1 MHTIFGTT
9 LFETLLSRLL
19 ATSVQ
24 AVVLVAAIWAL
35 CRWLPALPAAT
46 RCRLWWLVGAQTVL
60 GLLWAGALSLP
71 VLPAAPAPVAVAAT
85 ALPAAS
91 LQDADAA
98 PATTAASPPPAT
110 QKAVSAAAPLP
121 WAQALV
127 ALWLAGVLLGA
138 LRSGHAY
145 RASRRLVRASTP
157 CTDAAL
163 LGALRLAAEAHGLR
177 RPPQLRLSA
186 QIDSPQLI
194 GPWRPVLLLPA
205 RRLAAMH
212 ADDLDMALTHELVH
226 LQRRDLWWGL
236 LPALAQHLFFF
247 HPLVHLAVR
256 EYALAREA
264 ACDAAVVAGH
274 RHCRHNY
281 ARLLVQLGVA
291 PRPAAGVASASPS
304 FVSLK
309 RRLLMLQSTASFPRL
324 GAGLITAAI
333 ALAGVMPLRLVAKPV
348 PATAA
353 SVPAPVAVHAAP
365 ASASAPAAP
374 AATSIIASVLARP
387 APAAPATVPEPP
399 AAPSPPA
406 APAPPAAPPA
416 ADPLL
421 TQGRITLSRHDG
433 EDAYVLVQD
442 GHNLMDASLDDLRE
456 ARRLA
461 GSGGELLWFRH
472 DGRRYVVRDPAAL
485 ARFEALHEQSLQL
498 AEAQA
503 ELGDRQGDL
512 GDRQADFGE
521 RMAELSAQMAESA
534 ARHAEAALAASRDAS
549 TQAQRDRAAA
559 QQATERMRRQDIGK
573 KIQELASQQAQLG
586 LRQAELG
593 KMQADASVRA
603 REQADA
609 LIRQAIAQGLAT
621 PVDG

>member
-24 AVVLVAAIWAL
+24 AAILVAAIWAL

-60 GLLWAGALSLP
+60 GLLWAGALHLP
-71 VLPAAPAPVAVAAT
+71 VLPAAPAQTAVAAT

-91 LQDADAA
+91 LQDAGAA
-98 PATTAASPPPAT
+98 TAASPRAAT
-110 QKAVSAAAPLP
+110 PQAAAAAPLS

-127 ALWLAGVLLGA
+127 ALWVAGVLLGA

-145 RASRRLVRASTP
+145 RTSRRLVRASTP

-177 RPPQLRLSA
+177 QPPQLRLSA

-205 RRLAAMH
+205 RRLPAMH

-236 LPALAQHLFFF
+236 LPALAQNLFFF

-309 RRLLMLQSTASFPRL
+309 RRLLMLQSTASFSRL

-333 ALAGVMPLRLVAKPV
+333 ALAGVMPLRLVAKPAPANAAAV
-348 PATAA
+348 AAPATA
-353 SVPAPVAVHAAP
+353 PVAPATPAA
-365 ASASAPAAP
+365 AAP
-374 AATSIIASVLARP
+374 AAQATSIVASVLARP
-387 APAAPATVPEPP
+387 APASPASPPEPP
-399 AAPSPPA
+399 TAPVPPT
-406 APAPPAAPPA
+406 PPAAPPE
-416 ADPLL
+416 ADAPLL
-421 TQGRITLSRHDG
+421 TQGRISLSPHN
-433 EDAYVLVQD
+433 EQDAYVLVQD

-461 GSGGELLWFRH
+461 GNDGEILWLRH
-472 DGRRYVVRDPAAL
+472 AGHRYVVRDPAAL
-485 ARFEALHEQSLQL
+485 ARFQELHAQTLEL
-498 AEAQA
+498 ADAQA
-503 ELGDRQGDL
+503 ELGDQQGDLGERQGDL
-512 GDRQADFGE
+512 GE

-534 ARHAEAALAASRDAS
+534 ARQAEAAVAASHGAAS
-549 TQAQRDRAAA
+549 QAQIERMAA
-559 QQATERMRRQDIGK
+559 QRATEQLRRQDLGK
-573 KIQELASQQAQLG
+573 KIQELARQQAQLG
-586 LRQAELG
+586 LQQSRLG
-593 KMQADASVRA
+593 KQQADASARA
-603 REQADA
+603 RQQAEQ
-609 LIRQAIAQGLAT
+609 LIREAIAQGLVT
-621 PVDG
+621 PIDG

>member
-1 MHTIFGTT
+1 MDTIFGTT

-24 AVVLVAAIWAL
+24 AAILVAAIWAL

-60 GLLWAGALSLP
+60 GLLWAGALHLP
-71 VLPAAPAPVAVAAT
+71 VLPAAPVQTAVAAT

-91 LQDADAA
+91 PQDAGTANAA
-98 PATTAASPPPAT
+98 TAASPRAAMPQAAT
-110 QKAVSAAAPLP
+110 AAPLS

-127 ALWLAGVLLGA
+127 ALWMAGVLLGA

-177 RPPQLRLSA
+177 QPPQLRLSA

-194 GPWRPVLLLPA
+194 GPWQPVLLLPA

-236 LPALAQHLFFF
+236 LPAMAQHLFFF

-309 RRLLMLQSTASFPRL
+309 RRLLMLQSTASFSRL

-333 ALAGVMPLRLVAKPV
+333 ALAGVMPLRLVAKP
-348 PATAA
+348 
-353 SVPAPVAVHAAP
+353 AP
-365 ASASAPAAP
+365 ANAAAVAAP
-374 AATSIIASVLARP
+374 AAAPVATATPAAAAPAAQATSIVASVLARP
-387 APAAPATVPEPP
+387 APASPASPPEPP
-399 AAPSPPA
+399 TAPVPPT
-406 APAPPAAPPA
+406 PPAAPPE
-416 ADPLL
+416 ADAPLL
-421 TQGRITLSRHDG
+421 TQGRISLSPHN
-433 EDAYVLVQD
+433 EQDAYVLVQD

-461 GSGGELLWFRH
+461 GNDGEILWLRH
-472 DGRRYVVRDPAAL
+472 AGHRYVVRDPAAL
-485 ARFEALHEQSLQL
+485 ARFQELHAQTLEL
-498 AEAQA
+498 ADAQA
-503 ELGDRQGDL
+503 ELGDQQGDLGERQGDL
-512 GDRQADFGE
+512 GE

-534 ARHAEAALAASRDAS
+534 ARQAEAAVAASRGAAS
-549 TQAQRDRAAA
+549 QAQIERMAA
-559 QQATERMRRQDIGK
+559 QRATEQLRRQDLGK
-573 KIQELASQQAQLG
+573 KIQELARQQAQLG
-586 LRQAELG
+586 LQQSRLG
-593 KMQADASVRA
+593 KQQADASARA
-603 REQADA
+603 RQQAEQ
-609 LIRQAIAQGLAT
+609 LIREAIAQGLAT
-621 PVDG
+621 PIDG

>member
-1 MHTIFGTT
+1 MDTIFGTT

-24 AVVLVAAIWAL
+24 AAILVAAIWAL

-60 GLLWAGALSLP
+60 GLLWAGALQLP
-71 VLPAAPAPVAVAAT
+71 VLPAAPARTAIAET

-91 LQDADAA
+91 LQDAGAA
-98 PATTAASPPPAT
+98 TSATAASPHAAT
-110 QKAVSAAAPLP
+110 QQAAAAAPLS

-157 CTDAAL
+157 CADAAL

-177 RPPQLRLSA
+177 QPPQLRLSA

-236 LPALAQHLFFF
+236 LPTLAQHLFFF
-247 HPLVHLAVR
+247 HPLVQLAVR

-309 RRLLMLQSTASFPRL
+309 RRLLMLQSTASFSRL

-333 ALAGVMPLRLVAKPV
+333 ALAGVMPLRLVAKP
-348 PATAA
+348 
-353 SVPAPVAVHAAP
+353 AP
-365 ASASAPAAP
+365 ANAAAVAAP
-374 AATSIIASVLARP
+374 AAAPVVAAAPAAAAPAAKATSIVASVLARP
-387 APAAPATVPEPP
+387 APAAPASPPEPP
-399 AAPSPPA
+399 TAPVPPPA
-406 APAPPAAPPA
+406 PAAPPETDA
-416 ADPLL
+416 PLL
-421 TQGRITLSRHDG
+421 TQGRMSLSPHNDR
-433 EDAYVLVQD
+433 DAYVLVQD

-461 GSGGELLWFRH
+461 GNDGEILWLRH
-472 DGRRYVVRDPAAL
+472 AGHRYVVRDPAAL
-485 ARFEALHEQSLQL
+485 ARFQALHAQSLEL
-498 AEAQA
+498 ADAQA
-503 ELGDRQGDL
+503 ELGDQQGDLGERQGDL
-512 GDRQADFGE
+512 GE

-534 ARHAEAALAASRDAS
+534 ARQAEAAVAASRGAAS
-549 TQAQRDRAAA
+549 QAQIERMAA
-559 QQATERMRRQDIGK
+559 QRATEQMRRQDLGK
-573 KIQELASQQAQLG
+573 KIQDLARQQAQLG
-586 LRQAELG
+586 LEQSRLG
-593 KMQADASVRA
+593 KQQADASARA
-603 REQADA
+603 RQQAEE
-609 LIRQAIAQGLAT
+609 LIREAIAQGLAT
-621 PVDG
+621 PIGG

>member
-1 MHTIFGTT
+1 MDTIFGTT

-24 AVVLVAAIWAL
+24 TAILVATIWAL

-60 GLLWAGALSLP
+60 GLLWAGALHLP
-71 VLPAAPAPVAVAAT
+71 VLPAAPAPTAIAAT

-91 LQDADAA
+91 LQDAGAA
-98 PATTAASPPPAT
+98 TAASPHAAT
-110 QKAVSAAAPLP
+110 PQAAAVAPLS

-127 ALWLAGVLLGA
+127 ALWIAGVLLGA

-177 RPPQLRLSA
+177 QPPQLLLSA

-194 GPWRPVLLLPA
+194 GPWQPVLLLPA

-309 RRLLMLQSTASFPRL
+309 RRLLMLQSTASFSRL

-333 ALAGVMPLRLVAKPV
+333 ALAGVMPLRLVAKPA
-348 PATAA
+348 PANAA
-353 SVPAPVAVHAAP
+353 AVAAPVAAPVAP
-365 ASASAPAAP
+365 ATPAAAAP
-374 AATSIIASVLARP
+374 AAQATSIVASVLARP
-387 APAAPATVPEPP
+387 APAAPASPPEPP
-399 AAPSPPA
+399 TAPVPPT
-406 APAPPAAPPA
+406 PPAAPPETDA
-416 ADPLL
+416 PLL
-421 TQGRITLSRHDG
+421 TEGRISLSPHNDQ
-433 EDAYVLVQD
+433 DAYVLVQD

-461 GSGGELLWFRH
+461 GNDGEILWLRH
-472 DGRRYVVRDPAAL
+472 AGHRYVVRDPAAL
-485 ARFEALHEQSLQL
+485 ARFQELHAQTLEL
-498 AEAQA
+498 ADAQA
-503 ELGDRQGDL
+503 ELGDQQGDLGERQGDL
-512 GDRQADFGE
+512 GEG
-521 RMAELSAQMAESA
+521 MGELSAQMAESA
-534 ARHAEAALAASRDAS
+534 ARQAEAAVAASHGAAS
-549 TQAQRDRAAA
+549 QAQIERMAA
-559 QQATERMRRQDIGK
+559 QRATEQLRRQDLGK
-573 KIQELASQQAQLG
+573 KIQELARQQAQLG
-586 LRQAELG
+586 LQQAKLG
-593 KMQADASVRA
+593 KQQADASVRA
-603 REQADA
+603 RQQAEQ
-609 LIRQAIAQGLAT
+609 LIREAIAQGLAS
-621 PVDG
+621 PIDG

>member
-1 MHTIFGTT
+1 MDMIFGTT

-24 AVVLVAAIWAL
+24 AAVLVAAIWAL

-60 GLLWAGALSLP
+60 GLLWAGALQLP
-71 VLPAAPAPVAVAAT
+71 VLPAAPAQPAVAAT
-85 ALPAAS
+85 ALPAVS
-91 LQDADAA
+91 LQAA
-98 PATTAASPPPAT
+98 GAATATTAASPHAAMQRAT
-110 QKAVSAAAPLP
+110 SAAAALS

-127 ALWLAGVLLGA
+127 ALWMAGVLLGA

-145 RASRRLVRASTP
+145 RASRRLVRTSTP

-309 RRLLMLQSTASFPRL
+309 RRLLMLQSTASFSRL

-333 ALAGVMPLRLVAKPV
+333 ALAGVMPLRLVAKPA
-348 PATAA
+348 PADATPVAA
-353 SVPAPVAVHAAP
+353 SPISPVAPAAP
-365 ASASAPAAP
+365 ATPAAPAAP
-374 AATSIIASVLARP
+374 AAASSIVASVLARP
-387 APAAPATVPEPP
+387 APTPPTAPQPP
-399 AAPSPPA
+399 VAPT
-406 APAPPAAPPA
+406 APTAPNQVDA
-416 ADPLL
+416 LV
-421 TQGRITLSRHDG
+421 TQGRLSLGQHDDR
-433 EDAYVLVQD
+433 DAYVLVQD

-461 GSGGELLWFRH
+461 GNGDLLWIRH
-472 DGRRYVVRDPAAL
+472 DGHRYVVRDPDAL
-485 ARFEALHEQSLQL
+485 AHFEALHAQTLDL
-498 AEAQA
+498 ADAQA
-503 ELGDRQGDL
+503 ELGDQLGDLGERQGDL
-512 GDRQADFGE
+512 GE
-521 RMAELSAQMAESA
+521 RMAELSSQMAESA
-534 ARHAEAALAASRDAS
+534 ARQAEAAVAASRGAAS
-549 TQAQRDRAAA
+549 QAQIDRMAALR
-559 QQATERMRRQDIGK
+559 ATEQLRRQDLGK
-573 KIQELASQQAQLG
+573 KIQELARQQAQLG
-586 LRQAELG
+586 LQQAKLG
-593 KMQADASVRA
+593 KQQADASERA
-603 REQADA
+603 RQRAEH
-609 LIRQAIAQGLAT
+609 LIREAIAQGLAS
-621 PVDG
+621 PIDG

>member
-1 MHTIFGTT
+1 MDTIFGTT

-24 AVVLVAAIWAL
+24 AAILVAAIWAL

-60 GLLWAGALSLP
+60 GLLWAGALHLP
-71 VLPAAPAPVAVAAT
+71 VLPAAPAQTAVAAA
-85 ALPAAS
+85 ALPAVS
-91 LQDADAA
+91 LQAA
-98 PATTAASPPPAT
+98 GAATATTAASPHAT
-110 QKAVSAAAPLP
+110 TQQAAASAAPLS

-127 ALWLAGVLLGA
+127 ALWMAGVLLGA

-177 RPPQLRLSA
+177 QPPQLRLSA

-194 GPWRPVLLLPA
+194 GPWRPALLLPA

-309 RRLLMLQSTASFPRL
+309 RRLLMLQSTASFSRL

-333 ALAGVMPLRLVAKPV
+333 ALAGVMPLRLVAKPAPANAAAVAV
-348 PATAA
+348 PAA
-353 SVPAPVAVHAAP
+353 APVAA
-365 ASASAPAAP
+365 AAP
-374 AATSIIASVLARP
+374 AAAAPSAKATSIVASVLARP
-387 APAAPATVPEPP
+387 APAAPASPPEPP
-399 AAPSPPA
+399 TVPVPPPA
-406 APAPPAAPPA
+406 PAAPPETDA
-416 ADPLL
+416 PLL
-421 TQGRITLSRHDG
+421 TEGRMSLSPHNDQ
-433 EDAYVLVQD
+433 DAYVLVQD

-461 GSGGELLWFRH
+461 GNDGEILWLRH
-472 DGRRYVVRDPAAL
+472 AGHRYVVRDPAAL
-485 ARFEALHEQSLQL
+485 ARFQALHAQTLDL
-498 AEAQA
+498 ADAQA
-503 ELGDRQGDL
+503 ELGDQQGDLGERQGDL
-512 GDRQADFGE
+512 GE
-521 RMAELSAQMAESA
+521 RMAELSSQMAESA
-534 ARHAEAALAASRDAS
+534 ARQAEAAVAASHGAAS
-549 TQAQRDRAAA
+549 QAQIERMAA
-559 QQATERMRRQDIGK
+559 QRATEQLRRQDLGK
-573 KIQELASQQAQLG
+573 KIQELAKQQAKLG
-586 LRQAELG
+586 LEQSRLG
-593 KMQADASVRA
+593 KQQADASVRA
-603 REQADA
+603 RQQAEQ
-609 LIRQAIAQGLAT
+609 LIREAIAQGLAT
-621 PVDG
+621 PIDG

>member
-1 MHTIFGTT
+1 MDTIFGTS

-24 AVVLVAAIWAL
+24 AAVLVAAIWAL

-60 GLLWAGALSLP
+60 GLLWAGAVHLP

-91 LQDADAA
+91 LQAAGAANATAAAA
-98 PATTAASPPPAT
+98 PHASTPQAA
-110 QKAVSAAAPLP
+110 SAAAPLS

-127 ALWLAGVLLGA
+127 ALWLAGVLLGV
-138 LRSGHAY
+138 LRSAHAY
-145 RASRRLVRASTP
+145 RASRRLVRASVP

-163 LGALRLAAEAHGLR
+163 LGALRLAADAHGLR
-177 RPPQLRLSA
+177 EPPQLRLSA

-205 RRLAAMH
+205 QRLAAMH

-281 ARLLVQLGVA
+281 ARLLVRLGVA

-309 RRLLMLQSTASFPRL
+309 RRLLMLQSTASFSRL

-348 PATAA
+348 LANATPVAA
-353 SVPAPVAVHAAP
+353 SPISPVAPAAP
-365 ASASAPAAP
+365 ATPAAPAAP
-374 AATSIIASVLARP
+374 AAAPSIVASVLARP
-387 APAAPATVPEPP
+387 APTPPTAPQPP
-399 AAPSPPA
+399 VAPTPPT
-406 APAPPAAPPA
+406 APNQ
-416 ADPLL
+416 ADALV
-421 TQGRITLSRHDG
+421 TQGRISLGQHDDR
-433 EDAYVLVQD
+433 DAYVLVQD

-461 GSGGELLWFRH
+461 GNGDLLWIRH
-472 DGRRYVVRDPAAL
+472 DGRRYVVRDPDAL
-485 ARFEALHEQSLQL
+485 AHFEALHAQTLDL
-498 AEAQA
+498 ADAQA
-503 ELGDRQGDL
+503 ELGDQLGDLGERQGDL
-512 GDRQADFGE
+512 GE
-521 RMAELSAQMAESA
+521 RMAELSSQMAESA
-534 ARHAEAALAASRDAS
+534 ARQAEAAVAASRGAAS
-549 TQAQRDRAAA
+549 QAQIDRMAALR
-559 QQATERMRRQDIGK
+559 ATEQLRRQDLGK
-573 KIQELASQQAQLG
+573 KIQDLARQQAQLG
-586 LRQAELG
+586 LQQSRLG
-593 KMQADASVRA
+593 KQQADASLRA
-603 REQADA
+603 RQQAEE
-609 LIRQAIAQGLAT
+609 LIRKAIAQGLAT
-621 PVDG
+621 PTDG

>member
-1 MHTIFGTT
+1 MDTIFGTT

-24 AVVLVAAIWAL
+24 AVILVAAIWAL

-60 GLLWAGALSLP
+60 GLLWAGALHLP
-71 VLPAAPAPVAVAAT
+71 VLPAAPAQTAVAAT

-91 LQDADAA
+91 LQDASAA
-98 PATTAASPPPAT
+98 TAASPRAVT
-110 QKAVSAAAPLP
+110 QQAAAAAPLS

-127 ALWLAGVLLGA
+127 ALWMAGVLLGA

-177 RPPQLRLSA
+177 QPPQLRLSA

-194 GPWRPVLLLPA
+194 GPWQPVLLLPA

-309 RRLLMLQSTASFPRL
+309 RRLLMLQSTASFSRL

-333 ALAGVMPLRLVAKPV
+333 ALAGVMPLRLVAKPAPANAAAV
-348 PATAA
+348 AAPATA
-353 SVPAPVAVHAAP
+353 PVAPATPAA
-365 ASASAPAAP
+365 AAP
-374 AATSIIASVLARP
+374 AAQTTSIVASVLARP
-387 APAAPATVPEPP
+387 APASPASPPEPP
-399 AAPSPPA
+399 TAPVPPT
-406 APAPPAAPPA
+406 PPAAPPETDA
-416 ADPLL
+416 PLL
-421 TQGRITLSRHDG
+421 TQGRISLSPHN
-433 EDAYVLVQD
+433 EQDAYVLVQD

-461 GSGGELLWFRH
+461 GNDGEILWLRH
-472 DGRRYVVRDPAAL
+472 AGHRYVVRDPAAL
-485 ARFEALHEQSLQL
+485 ARFQELHAQTLEL
-498 AEAQA
+498 ADAQA
-503 ELGDRQGDL
+503 ELGDQQGDLGERQGDL
-512 GDRQADFGE
+512 GE
-521 RMAELSAQMAESA
+521 RMGELSAQMAESA
-534 ARHAEAALAASRDAS
+534 ARQAETAVAASRGTAS
-549 TQAQRDRAAA
+549 QAQIERMAA
-559 QQATERMRRQDIGK
+559 QRATEQLRRQDLGK
-573 KIQELASQQAQLG
+573 KIQALARQQAQLG
-586 LRQAELG
+586 LQQSRLG
-593 KMQADASVRA
+593 KQQADASARA
-603 REQADA
+603 RQQAEQ
-609 LIRQAIAQGLAT
+609 LIREAIAQGLAT
-621 PVDG
+621 PIDG

>member
-1 MHTIFGTT
+1 MDTIFGTS

-24 AVVLVAAIWAL
+24 AALLVAAIWAL
-35 CRWLPALPAAT
+35 CRWLPGLPAAT

-60 GLLWAGALSLP
+60 GLLWAGALHLP
-71 VLPAAPAPVAVAAT
+71 VLPAAPAPAAVAAT

-91 LQDADAA
+91 RQDADAA
-98 PATTAASPPPAT
+98 PATAAASPQAT
-110 QKAVSAAAPLP
+110 TRQAAAPLS

-138 LRSGHAY
+138 LRSAHAY
-145 RASRRLVRASTP
+145 RASRRLVLASAP

-177 RPPQLRLSA
+177 QPPQLRLSA
-186 QIDSPQLI
+186 QIESPQLI

-309 RRLLMLQSTASFPRL
+309 RRLLMLQSTASFSRL

-333 ALAGVMPLRLVAKPV
+333 ALAGVMPLRLVAKPAPV
-348 PATAA
+348 PA
-353 SVPAPVAVHAAP
+353 SPV
-365 ASASAPAAP
+365 APAAP
-374 AATSIIASVLARP
+374 AAPATPASPAATSSIVASVLARP
-387 APAAPATVPEPP
+387 APTPPTAPQPPVAPAAP
-399 AAPSPPA
+399 AAPSQ
-406 APAPPAAPPA
+406 
-416 ADPLL
+416 ADVLV
-421 TQGRITLSRHDG
+421 TQGRLSLGQHDDQ
-433 EDAYVLVQD
+433 DAYVLVQD

-461 GSGGELLWFRH
+461 GNGDLLWIRH
-472 DGRRYVVRDPAAL
+472 DGRRYVVRDPDAL
-485 ARFEALHEQSLQL
+485 ARFEALHAQTLGL
-498 AEAQA
+498 ADAQA
-503 ELGDRQGDL
+503 ELGDQQGDLGERQGDL
-512 GDRQADFGE
+512 GE

-534 ARHAEAALAASRDAS
+534 ARQAEAAVAASRGATS
-549 TQAQRDRAAA
+549 QAQIDRMAA
-559 QQATERMRRQDIGK
+559 QRATEQMRRQDLGRQ
-573 KIQELASQQAQLG
+573 IQVLARQQAQLG
-586 LRQAELG
+586 LQQSRLG
-593 KMQADASVRA
+593 KQQADASLRA
-603 REQADA
+603 RRQAEQ
-609 LIRQAIAQGLAT
+609 LIREAIAQGLAT
-621 PVDG
+621 PTDG

>member
-1 MHTIFGTT
+1 MDTIFGTT

-24 AVVLVAAIWAL
+24 AAILVAAIWAL
-35 CRWLPALPAAT
+35 CRWLPTLPAAT
-46 RCRLWWLVGAQTVL
+46 RCRLWWLVGVQTVL
-60 GLLWAGALSLP
+60 GLLWAGALHLP
-71 VLPAAPAPVAVAAT
+71 VLPAAPAQTAVAAT
-85 ALPAAS
+85 AS
-91 LQDADAA
+91 LQVAGTAT
-98 PATTAASPPPAT
+98 ATTAASPHAT
-110 QKAVSAAAPLP
+110 TPQAASAAPLS
-121 WAQALV
+121 WAQALA
-127 ALWLAGVLLGA
+127 ALWLAGVLLGG

-145 RASRRLVRASTP
+145 RASRRLVQASAP
-157 CTDAAL
+157 CSDAAL

-177 RPPQLRLSA
+177 QPPQLRLST

-281 ARLLVQLGVA
+281 ARLLLQLGVA
-291 PRPAAGVASASPS
+291 PRQAAGVASASPS

-309 RRLLMLQSTASFPRL
+309 RRLLMLQSSASFSRL

-333 ALAGVMPLRLVAKPV
+333 ALAGVMPLRLVAKPAPVNAAAAAAPVAAPAAAPVV
-348 PATAA
+348 PA
-353 SVPAPVAVHAAP
+353 VPAPAVPILASVLAQPAPVVPAAAAP
-365 ASASAPAAP
+365 PAAP
-374 AATSIIASVLARP
+374 AAPV
-387 APAAPATVPEPP
+387 APLQAEA
-399 AAPSPPA
+399 
-406 APAPPAAPPA
+406 
-416 ADPLL
+416 PLL
-421 TQGRITLSRHDG
+421 SQGRVSLSQHD
-433 EDAYVLVQD
+433 DAYVLVQD

-461 GSGGELLWFRH
+461 GDDGEILWFRH
-472 DGRRYVVRDPAAL
+472 DGHRYVVRDPAAL
-485 ARFEALHEQSLQL
+485 ARFQALHAQTLDL
-498 AEAQA
+498 ADAQA
-503 ELGDRQGDL
+503 ELGDQQGDLGERQGDL
-512 GDRQADFGE
+512 GE

-534 ARHAEAALAASRDAS
+534 ARQAEAVVPVSRGAAS
-549 TQAQRDRAAA
+549 QAQIERVAA
-559 QQATERMRRQDIGK
+559 QRATEQLRRQELGK
-573 KIQELASQQAQLG
+573 KIQDLARQQAQLG
-586 LRQAELG
+586 LQQSQLG
-593 KMQADASVRA
+593 KQQADASLRA
-603 REQADA
+603 RQQAEQ

-621 PVDG
+621 PIDG

>member
-1 MHTIFGTT
+1 MDTIFGTT

-24 AVVLVAAIWAL
+24 AAILVAAIWAL

-60 GLLWAGALSLP
+60 GLLWAGALQLP
-71 VLPAAPAPVAVAAT
+71 VLPAAPARTAIAAT

-91 LQDADAA
+91 LQDAGAA
-98 PATTAASPPPAT
+98 TVATAASPDAAT
-110 QKAVSAAAPLP
+110 QQAAAAAPLS

-145 RASRRLVRASTP
+145 RASRCLVRTSTP

-177 RPPQLRLSA
+177 QPPQLRLSA

-236 LPALAQHLFFF
+236 LPTLAQHLFFF

-309 RRLLMLQSTASFPRL
+309 RRLLMLQSTASFSRL

-333 ALAGVMPLRLVAKPV
+333 ALAGVMPLRLVAKPA
-348 PATAA
+348 PANAA
-353 SVPAPVAVHAAP
+353 AVAAP
-365 ASASAPAAP
+365 AAEPVAPAAP
-374 AATSIIASVLARP
+374 AAAAPAAKATSIVASVLARP
-387 APAAPATVPEPP
+387 APAAPASPPEPP
-399 AAPSPPA
+399 TAPVPPPA
-406 APAPPAAPPA
+406 PAAPPETDA
-416 ADPLL
+416 PLL
-421 TQGRITLSRHDG
+421 TQGRMSLSPHNDR
-433 EDAYVLVQD
+433 DAYVLVQD

-461 GSGGELLWFRH
+461 GNDGEILWLRH
-472 DGRRYVVRDPAAL
+472 AGHRYVVRDPAAL
-485 ARFEALHEQSLQL
+485 ARFQALHAQTLEL
-498 AEAQA
+498 ADAQA
-503 ELGDRQGDL
+503 ELGDQQGDLGERQGDL
-512 GDRQADFGE
+512 GE

-534 ARHAEAALAASRDAS
+534 ARQAEAAVAASRGAAS
-549 TQAQRDRAAA
+549 QAQIERMAA
-559 QQATERMRRQDIGK
+559 QRATEQMRRQDLGK
-573 KIQELASQQAQLG
+573 KIQDLARQQAQLG
-586 LRQAELG
+586 LEQSRLG
-593 KMQADASVRA
+593 KQQADASARA
-603 REQADA
+603 RQQAEE
-609 LIRQAIAQGLAT
+609 LIREAIAQGLAT
-621 PVDG
+621 PIGG

>member
-1 MHTIFGTT
+1 MDTIFGTT

-24 AVVLVAAIWAL
+24 AAILVAAIWAL

-60 GLLWAGALSLP
+60 GLLWAGALQLP
-71 VLPAAPAPVAVAAT
+71 VLPAAPAPTAIAAT

-91 LQDADAA
+91 LQDTGAA
-98 PATTAASPPPAT
+98 TAASPHAAT
-110 QKAVSAAAPLP
+110 QQTAAAAPLS

-127 ALWLAGVLLGA
+127 ALWMAGVLLGA

-145 RASRRLVRASTP
+145 RASRRLVRTSTP

-177 RPPQLRLSA
+177 QPPQLRLSA

-309 RRLLMLQSTASFPRL
+309 RRLLMLQSTASFSRL

-333 ALAGVMPLRLVAKPV
+333 ALAGVMPLRLVAKP
-348 PATAA
+348 
-353 SVPAPVAVHAAP
+353 AP
-365 ASASAPAAP
+365 ANAAAVVAPAAVPAAP
-374 AATSIIASVLARP
+374 ATPAAAAPSAKATSIVASVLARP
-387 APAAPATVPEPP
+387 VPASPASPPKPPTAPVPPSAPAAAPETD
-399 AAPSPPA
+399 A
-406 APAPPAAPPA
+406 
-416 ADPLL
+416 PLL
-421 TQGRITLSRHDG
+421 TQGRISLSPHNDQ
-433 EDAYVLVQD
+433 DAYVLVQD

-456 ARRLA
+456 AHRLA
-461 GSGGELLWFRH
+461 GNDGEILWLRH
-472 DGRRYVVRDPAAL
+472 AGRRYVVRDPAAL
-485 ARFEALHEQSLQL
+485 ARFQALHAQTLEL
-498 AEAQA
+498 ADAQA
-503 ELGDRQGDL
+503 ELGDQQGDLGERQGDL
-512 GDRQADFGE
+512 GE

-534 ARHAEAALAASRDAS
+534 ARQAEAAVAASRGAAS
-549 TQAQRDRAAA
+549 QAQIERMAA
-559 QQATERMRRQDIGK
+559 QRATEQLRRQDLGK
-573 KIQELASQQAQLG
+573 KIQDLARQQAQLG
-586 LRQAELG
+586 LEQSRLG
-593 KMQADASVRA
+593 KQQADASARA
-603 REQADA
+603 RQQAEE
-609 LIRQAIAQGLAT
+609 LIREAIAQGLAT
-621 PVDG
+621 PIDG

>member
-1 MHTIFGTT
+1 MDTIFGIT
-9 LFETLLSRLL
+9 LWDTLLSRLL

-24 AVVLVAAIWAL
+24 AAVLVAAIWAL

-60 GLLWAGALSLP
+60 GLVWAGALHLP
-71 VLPAAPAPVAVAAT
+71 VLPAAPTPAMTAAA
-85 ALPAAS
+85 ALPAVTLEDAVPMPAPEPAS
-91 LQDADAA
+91 SSAR
-98 PATTAASPPPAT
+98 SG
-110 QKAVSAAAPLP
+110 SAAAALP

-127 ALWLAGVLLGA
+127 ALWLAGVLLGT
-138 LRSGHAY
+138 LRSGAAY
-145 RASRRLVRASTP
+145 RASRRLVRGATP

-177 RPPQLRLSA
+177 RAPALRLSA

-205 RRLAAMH
+205 RRLPTMH

-291 PRPAAGVASASPS
+291 PRPAAGVASASPT

-309 RRLLMLQSTASFPRL
+309 RRLLMLQSTRSFSRL

-333 ALAGVMPLRLVAKPV
+333 ALVGVMPLRLVAKPA
-348 PATAA
+348 PP
-353 SVPAPVAVHAAP
+353 VPAPVVVPGAVP
-365 ASASAPAAP
+365 AMPQAAP
-374 AATSIIASVLARP
+374 AAAAGTSVVASVLARP
-387 APAAPATVPEPP
+387 AAAASVPQ
-399 AAPSPPA
+399 PPA
-406 APAPPAAPPA
+406 APAAPSAPAAPAVPA
-416 ADPLL
+416 SADALQ
-421 TQGRITLSRHDG
+421 TQGRITRSPRG
-433 EDAYVLVQD
+433 GQDAYVLVQD

-461 GSGGELLWFRH
+461 GGGDVLWMRH
-472 DGRRYVVRDPAAL
+472 DGRRYLIRDPAAL
-485 ARFEALHEQSLQL
+485 ARFQALHAQSLEL

-503 ELGDRQGDL
+503 DLGDRQGDI
-512 GDRQADFGE
+512 GDHQAELGE
-521 RMAELSAQMAESA
+521 RLTELSAQMAESA
-534 ARHAEAALAASRDAS
+534 ARHAETALAASRDLGDTAL
-549 TQAQRDRAAA
+549 RERAAA
-559 QQATERMRRQDIGK
+559 QQAAELMRRKELGK
-573 KIQELASQQAQLG
+573 AIQHLASQQAKLG
-586 LRQAELG
+586 LQQAELG
-593 KMQADASVRA
+593 KLQSDASMRA
-603 REQADA
+603 RHQAEEM
-609 LIRQAIAQGLAT
+609 IRQAIDEGLAT
-621 PVDG
+621 PIDG